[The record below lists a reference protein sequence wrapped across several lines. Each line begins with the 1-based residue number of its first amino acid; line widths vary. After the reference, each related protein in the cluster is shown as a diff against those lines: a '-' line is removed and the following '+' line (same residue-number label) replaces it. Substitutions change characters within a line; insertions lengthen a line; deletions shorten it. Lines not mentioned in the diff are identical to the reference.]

1 MNDDLNQ
8 RLASAMTRTF
18 GRAPAGI
25 VRAPGRVNL
34 IGEHTDYN
42 DGFVL
47 PCAIGG
53 ETRIAWAPRDDGQIA
68 VIATD
73 FDDQTDSFALD
84 GPIGHHPDG
93 GWRNYVRA
101 MASACTGHFEH
112 LQGVSMAIAGTLPR
126 GAGLSSSASL
136 EIAVGHALLAR
147 AGRPADPTRLA
158 LLAQTAEND
167 FIGVRCGI
175 MDQLACAASVAQ
187 HALMIDCRSLVTRP
201 VPIPA
206 GIAIAIIHSGVV
218 RGLVDG
224 QYNQRR
230 AECEAAA
237 HAMGVP
243 ALRDADLALLD
254 ATDMPEIVRARAR
267 HVIGENARVLA
278 MADSLARGDLARS
291 GALMAQSDA
300 SMRDD
305 FTITVPAID
314 QLVEIAQD
322 AIGGQGG
329 ARMTGGGFGGAVV
342 ALLRTD
348 AVPAFTETVRQHYRT
363 PDGQSPTIMIEQA
376 ADGAGRIAWPR

>member
-1 MNDDLNQ
+1 MNHDLNL

-18 GRAPAGI
+18 GRTPVGI

-53 ETRIAWAPRDDGQIA
+53 ETRIAWAPRDDGQ
-68 VIATD
+68 VEVVATD
-73 FDDQTDSFALD
+73 FDDQTDTFALD
-84 GPIGHHPDG
+84 EPIAHHSEG
-93 GWRNYVRA
+93 GWRDYVRA
-101 MASACTGHFEH
+101 MASVVAAAFPDIGGAS
-112 LQGVSMAIAGTLPR
+112 LAIASSLSR
-126 GAGLSSSASL
+126 GVGLSSSASL
-136 EIAVGHALLAR
+136 EVAIGHALLAR
-147 AGRPADPTRLA
+147 SGLSAEASAIA
-158 LLAQTAEND
+158 LLAQKAEND

-175 MDQLACAASVAQ
+175 MDQLASAASVAQ

-201 VPIPA
+201 VAIPRD
-206 GIAIAIIHSGVV
+206 IAIAIVHSGVV

-230 AECEAAA
+230 TECEAAA
-237 HAMGVP
+237 LAMGVA

-267 HVIGENARVLA
+267 HVISENARVLA
-278 MADSLARGDLARS
+278 MAESLASGDLARS
-291 GALMAQSDA
+291 GALMAESHA

-305 FTITVPAID
+305 FAITVPAID
-314 QLVEIAQD
+314 QLVEIAHG

-342 ALLRTD
+342 ALLPTG
-348 AVPAFTETVRQHYRT
+348 AVPAFIETMRHRYRT
-363 PDGQSPTIMIEQA
+363 PDGQPPQIMIEQA
-376 ADGAGRIAWPR
+376 ADGAGSIA

>member
-1 MNDDLNQ
+1 MNEELNL
-8 RLASAMTRTF
+8 RLASAMTRAF
-18 GRAPAGI
+18 GRTPVGI

-53 ETRIAWAPRDDGQIA
+53 ETRIAWAPRYDGRIE
-68 VIATD
+68 VVATD
-73 FDDQTDSFALD
+73 FDDQIDAFALD
-84 GPIGHHPDG
+84 APVTHHAGG
-93 GWRNYVRA
+93 GWRDYVRA
-101 MASACTGHFEH
+101 MASIMATAFPGIGGAS
-112 LQGVSMAIAGTLPR
+112 LAIASSLPR
-126 GAGLSSSASL
+126 GVGLSSSASL
-136 EIAVGHALLAR
+136 EVAIGHALLAR
-147 AGRPADPTRLA
+147 SGLSAEASAVA
-158 LLAQTAEND
+158 LLAQQAENE

-175 MDQLACAASVAQ
+175 MDQLASAASVGQ

-224 QYNQRR
+224 HYNQRR
-230 AECEAAA
+230 TECEAAA
-237 HAMGVP
+237 LAMRVP

-267 HVIGENARVLA
+267 HVIDENTRVLA
-278 MADSLARGDLARS
+278 MAECLASGDLTRT
-291 GALMAQSDA
+291 GELMAQSHA

-305 FTITVPAID
+305 FAITVPAID
-314 QLVEIAQD
+314 RLVEIAQD

-342 ALLRTD
+342 ALLPTD
-348 AVPAFTETVRQHYRT
+348 AVPAFMGTVRHRYRT
-363 PDGQSPTIMIEQA
+363 PDGQPPTIMIEQA
-376 ADGAGRIAWPR
+376 ADGAGSIAWPL

>member
-1 MNDDLNQ
+1 MNDELNL
-8 RLASAMTRTF
+8 RLASAMTRAF
-18 GRAPAGI
+18 GRTPTGI

-53 ETRIAWAPRDDGQIA
+53 ETRIAWAPRDDGQ
-68 VIATD
+68 VEVVATD
-73 FDDQTDSFALD
+73 FDDQIDTFALD
-84 GPIGHHPDG
+84 EPITHHPDG
-93 GWRNYVRA
+93 GWRDYVRA
-101 MASACTGHFEH
+101 MASACAGHFAQ
-112 LQGVSMAIAGTLPR
+112 LKGVSIAIAGTLPR

-136 EIAVGHALLAR
+136 EIAVGHTLLAR
-147 AGRPADPTRLA
+147 AGRSADPATLA
-158 LLAQTAEND
+158 LLAQKAEND

-175 MDQLACAASVAQ
+175 MDQLASAASVEQ

-201 VPIPA
+201 VAIPA
-206 GIAIAIIHSGVV
+206 GIAIAIVHSGVV

-230 AECEAAA
+230 TECEAAA
-237 HAMGVP
+237 RAMGVP
-243 ALRDADLALLD
+243 ALRDADFALLD

-278 MADSLARGDLARS
+278 MAECLASGDLTRT
-291 GALMAQSDA
+291 GALMAQSHA

-305 FTITVPAID
+305 FAITVPAID

-342 ALLRTD
+342 ALLPTG
-348 AVPAFTETVRQHYRT
+348 AVPAFIETMRHRYRT
-363 PDGQSPTIMIEQA
+363 PDGQPPQIMIERA
-376 ADGAGRIAWPR
+376 ADGAGSIAWPL